1 MFKKGFTL
9 AETLIS
15 LTIIG
20 VIAALTMPGLLGTQP
35 SKTKTTY
42 MKAYNALTNLTS
54 DIINDPSLYWTQ
66 YDNNGNVSAE
76 GLNNW
81 DTVDIAPY
89 NNLKAKNGTV
99 WACEWN
105 RKFPLIMFTKLNTA
119 GPYWVG
125 GFSDN
130 YTYFD
135 TTDGLRWT
143 FCEYLINSSGKL
155 ITHYLVWVDINGD
168 KGVNCIY
175 SSSCSKP
182 DKFRFEVDDQGG
194 VRPADALG
202 IAFLQNPTDMRSAS
216 DDKNL
221 AAKLISGIS
230 VSDGYNL
237 TQIGKEIDHMY
248 TNLSKQK

>member
-1 MFKKGFTL
+1 MKKRVVVTGMGAITPIGNSVEEFWNGVKAGQIGF
-9 AETLIS
+9 
-15 LTIIG
+15 
-20 VIAALTMPGLLGTQP
+20 
-35 SKTKTTY
+35 
-42 MKAYNALTNLTS
+42 
-54 DIINDPSLYWTQ
+54 
-66 YDNNGNVSAE
+66 
-76 GLNNW
+76 
-81 DTVDIAPY
+81 AP
-89 NNLKAKNGTV
+89 
-99 WACEWN
+99 
-105 RKFPLIMFTKLNTA
+105 I
-119 GPYWVG
+119 
-125 GFSDN
+125 
-130 YTYFD
+130 TYFD

-143 FCEYLINSSGKL
+143 FCEYLINSSGKS

-221 AAKLISGIS
+221 AAKLISGMS

-237 TQIGKEIDHMY
+237 TQIGKEIDQMY